1 MQEDGAL
8 GFKSHTEL
16 LSLRPGHRTTTTT
29 TTSSNATTT
38 TTSSTATTTN
48 TSPVV
53 STTTTTT
60 AEGSADPVQQLL
72 RQISAAELHAALPVR
87 RDSTTAAFDLNPV
100 VLAWNKKDSAARILI
115 YVE

>member
-1 MQEDGAL
+1 MQDDGAL

-16 LSLRPGHRTTTTT
+16 LNLRPGNCTTTTT

-48 TSPVV
+48 TLPVV

-60 AEGSADPVQQLL
+60 AEGPADPVQQLL
-72 RQISAAELHAALPVR
+72 RQIRAAELHDAVTVR
-87 RDSTTAAFDLNPV
+87 RDSTTAAFDLNPL
-100 VLAWNKKDSAARILI
+100 LAWNKKDSAARILI